1 MIINGLNEFSQRF
14 ADHLFVCFPELA
26 RWARADEGAL
36 VVEIPSPAN
45 SKRGLIVASDDN
57 EISLGFDNWHA
68 HVGDEMTSETQKFE
82 LASQLVDDF
91 LHERVMVAAK
101 FKNQQFV
108 AAKLLRSEEGL
119 DSEPPAEPGER
130 LFVRSFRGTHDANY
144 QANETIE
151 H

>member
-1 MIINGLNEFSQRF
+1 MILNGLTDFSQRF

-26 RWARADEGAL
+26 KYARADEGAL
-36 VVEIPSPAN
+36 VVEVPSPA
-45 SKRGLIVASDDN
+45 STKRGLVIATDDN

-68 HVGDEMTSETQKFE
+68 HVGDETTDESQKFE
-82 LASQLVDDF
+82 LATQLVHDF
-91 LHERVMVAAK
+91 FHERVMVAVK
-101 FKNQQFV
+101 FKDQQFLN
-108 AAKLLRSEEGL
+108 AKLLRAEEQL
-119 DSEPPAEPGER
+119 DAEPPAAPGEQ

>member
-1 MIINGLNEFSQRF
+1 VILNGLTEFSQRF

-26 RWARADEGAL
+26 NHARVDEGAL
-36 VVEIPSPAN
+36 VVEVPSPV
-45 SKRGLIVASDDN
+45 STKRGLIIATDDN

-68 HVGDEMTSETQKFE
+68 HVGDETTLETQKFE

-91 LHERVMVAAK
+91 MHERVMVTAK
-101 FKNQQFV
+101 FKDKQFV
-108 AAKLLRSEEGL
+108 GAKLLRSEEGL
-119 DSEPPAEPGER
+119 ESEPPAGPGER

>member
-1 MIINGLNEFSQRF
+1 MILNGLTNFSQRF

-26 RWARADEGAL
+26 KYARVDEGAL
-36 VVEIPSPAN
+36 VVEVPSPAS
-45 SKRGLIVASDDN
+45 SKRGLIIATDDN

-68 HVGDEMTSETQKFE
+68 HVGDETTNEAQKFE
-82 LASQLVDDF
+82 LASQLVHDF
-91 LHERVMVAAK
+91 FHERVMVAAK
-101 FKNQQFV
+101 FKDKQFV
-108 AAKLLRSEEGL
+108 GAKLLRAEESL
-119 DSEPPAEPGER
+119 DAEPPAEPGER

>member
-14 ADHLFVCFPELA
+14 ADHLFVCFPDLA
-26 RWARADEGAL
+26 RFARADEGAL
-36 VVEIPSPAN
+36 VVEVPSPAN

-68 HVGDEMTSETQKFE
+68 HVGDETTSEAQKFE

-101 FKNQQFV
+101 FKDQQFV
-108 AAKLLRSEEGL
+108 AARLLRSEDGL
-119 DSEPPAEPGER
+119 DSEPPGEPGER

>member
-1 MIINGLNEFSQRF
+1 MIINGLNDFSQRF
-14 ADHLFVCFPELA
+14 ADHLFVCFPEMA
-26 RWARADEGAL
+26 KYARADEGAL
-36 VVEIPSPAN
+36 VVEVPSPAN

-68 HVGDEMTSETQKFE
+68 HVGDETTSETQKFE

-101 FKNQQFV
+101 FKDQQFV

-119 DSEPPAEPGER
+119 DSEPPAEAGER

>member
-1 MIINGLNEFSQRF
+1 MIINGLNDFSQRF
-14 ADHLFVCFPELA
+14 ADHIFVCFPELT
-26 RWARADEGAL
+26 RYARADEGAL
-36 VVEIPSPAN
+36 VVEIPSPTN
-45 SKRGLIVASDDN
+45 SKRGLIVATDDN

-68 HVGDEMTSETQKFE
+68 HVGDQTTSEAQKFE

-101 FKNQQFV
+101 FKDQQFV
-108 AAKLLRSEEGL
+108 AARLLRSQEEL

>member
-1 MIINGLNEFSQRF
+1 VILNGLTDFSQRF

-26 RWARADEGAL
+26 KHARVDEGAL
-36 VVEIPSPAN
+36 VIELPSPAS
-45 SKRGLIVASDDN
+45 SKRGLIIATDDN

-68 HVGDEMTSETQKFE
+68 HVGEETTPEVQKFE

-91 LHERVMVAAK
+91 MHERVMVAAK
-101 FKNQQFV
+101 FKDKQFV
-108 AAKLLRSEEGL
+108 GAKLLRSEEGL
-119 DSEPPAEPGER
+119 QSEPPSEPGER

-144 QANETIE
+144 QANENIE

>member
-1 MIINGLNEFSQRF
+1 MTINGLNEFSQRF

-26 RWARADEGAL
+26 RYARADEGAL
-36 VVEIPSPAN
+36 VVEVPSPAN
-45 SKRGLIVASDDN
+45 NKRGLIVASDDN

-68 HVGDEMTSETQKFE
+68 HVGDETTSETQKFE

-101 FKNQQFV
+101 FKDQQFV
-108 AAKLLRSEEGL
+108 AARLLRSQEEL

>member
-1 MIINGLNEFSQRF
+1 MILNGLTDFSQRF

-26 RWARADEGAL
+26 KYASVDEGAL
-36 VVEIPSPAN
+36 VVEVPSPAS
-45 SKRGLIVASDDN
+45 SKRGLIIATDDN

-68 HVGDEMTSETQKFE
+68 HVGDESTHEAQKFE
-82 LASQLVDDF
+82 LATQLIHDF
-91 LHERVMVAAK
+91 FHERVMVAAK
-101 FKNQQFV
+101 FKDKQFV
-108 AAKLLRSEEGL
+108 GAKLLRVEESL
-119 DSEPPAEPGER
+119 ESEPPAEPGER